1 MSKKPTIELLTPV
14 FRMSYPALIAAKEF
28 KDRGK
33 PTGKFSFQVEA
44 IFEETDLPKFKM
56 FDETGK
62 LQEVDLAKTLHQ
74 LTLTAW
80 PDLSP
85 LLDPSQPESPTNP
98 RLDPVVALFKR
109 QLGKGWPIKKG
120 DAIKQKLEATGK
132 KGDQYV
138 GKRVLSLKSNKTEN
152 TRPPILS
159 YVTGKET
166 WKALDRNSEADMEK
180 ARNLFVGGNYAFASL
195 AIVADVVAGVS
206 FLTPYLNSIRYIKEG
221 AKFGGQN
228 AMDRFDGISGGRADY
243 DPTQGM
249 TTDTAID
256 L

>member
-14 FRMSYPALIAAKEF
+14 FRMSYPALIQAKEF

-33 PTGKFSFQVEA
+33 PTGKFSYNVEA
-44 IFEETDLPKFKM
+44 IFEEADLANFKM

-62 LQEVDLAKTLHQ
+62 LQVVALSTVLAQ
-74 LTLTAW
+74 LTKTAW
-80 PDLSP
+80 PDA
-85 LLDPSQPESPTNP
+85 D
-98 RLDPVVALFKR
+98 VKALFTG
-109 QLGKGWPIKKG
+109 QGGKGWPIKKG
-120 DAIKQKLEATGK
+120 DAIKAQLEAKGK
-132 KGDQYV
+132 KGDQYA
-138 GKRVLSLKSNKTEN
+138 GKRVMSLKSNKTEN

-159 YVTGKET
+159 TVTGKET
-166 WKALDRNSEADMEK
+166 WKVLDRNSEADMDK

-206 FLTPYLNSIRYIKEG
+206 YLTPYLNSIRYIKEG
-221 AKFGGQN
+221 TKFGGQN

-243 DPTQGM
+243 DPTAGM
-249 TTDTAID
+249 TADSAID